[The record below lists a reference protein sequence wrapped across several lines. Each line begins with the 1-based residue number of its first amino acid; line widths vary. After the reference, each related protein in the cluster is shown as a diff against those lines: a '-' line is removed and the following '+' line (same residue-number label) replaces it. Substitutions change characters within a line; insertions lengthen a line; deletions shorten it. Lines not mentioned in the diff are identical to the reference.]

1 MSSSKG
7 DSSSIYADE
16 LDENVLYD
24 EFKYLKSLIYDET
37 KENSKGFNKKNGLFY
52 TGIKENG
59 LDQVF
64 YRDESDNLSLHT
76 INDRTKRFADR
87 EYSRTGMPANINDL
101 ENPEMLGGGPK
112 RKLSSPEIMSI
123 EKPSVEM
130 WNKLTKVKLQHIL
143 KKYGLRVSDD
153 KRILINRLMENNIE
167 YEEANSLDIKS
178 KGQQNKRQK
187 SKRQQNKRQKNKT
200 QKSKSSKSKSSKSKA
215 TPKKRKNTDYNAFE
229 LVIAL
234 ILKHNVKD
242 KADID
247 NLIKINENL
256 HEDIE
261 LSKAYYDNF
270 KTDYFT
276 RSEKVISKYLTN
288 FYASK
293 NLNLIKLDEIERVIL
308 SGKGGDKNEK
318 SDVYFYYR
326 DDTTKYGFSVKQSKA
341 ATLSNYSVNLILN
354 EVTGN
359 KALSDKIQGIKRSHI
374 QMNELI
380 INKKDDRAKINKLFY
395 DHFENP
401 YWNKLREVI
410 SVHSIDIAKIIL
422 NSVFCIKSETIV
434 YEYDGSSLSEFVPK
448 CVLDCDIQEDIPYYR
463 LKSGKPRQT
472 SKMFYNIYL
481 DGKVQYRCEI
491 RHKGSW
497 TASPQFMLF
506 KIKD

>member
-24 EFKYLKSLIYDET
+24 ELNDLKSLRYDET
-37 KENSKGFNKKNGLFY
+37 KKNSKGFNEQDGLFY
-52 TGIKENG
+52 TGIEENG
-59 LDQVF
+59 LQQVI
-64 YRDESDNLSLHT
+64 YRDESSNLSLHT
-76 INDRTKRFADR
+76 INDRTKRFAHR
-87 EYSRTGMPANINDL
+87 EYLRTGIPANINDL
-101 ENPEMLGGGPK
+101 EDPEMPGGGPK

-123 EKPSVEM
+123 EKPSVEI

-143 KKYGLRVSDD
+143 KKYGLPVSGD
-153 KRILINRLMENNIE
+153 KKIILINRLMENNIE
-167 YEEANSLDIKS
+167 YEEANSLDIK
-178 KGQQNKRQK
+178 
-187 SKRQQNKRQKNKT
+187 NKT
-200 QKSKSSKSKSSKSKA
+200 QKSKSSKKKA

-234 ILKHNVKD
+234 ILRHKVNN

-276 RSEKVISKYLTN
+276 RSEKVISKYLKN

-318 SDVYFYYR
+318 SDVYFYYKG
-326 DDTTKYGFSVKQSKA
+326 DTTTKYGFSVKQSKA

-359 KALSDKIQGIKRSHI
+359 KALSDVLQGIKRSHI
-374 QMNELI
+374 QENELI

-401 YWNKLREVI
+401 YWSELRKVI
-410 SVHSIDIAKIIL
+410 IGYSIKIAKIIL
-422 NSVFCIKSETIV
+422 DSAFCINSETIV
-434 YEYDGSSLSEFVPK
+434 YEYDGSSLSQFVPK
-448 CVLDCDIQEDIPYYR
+448 CVQDCDIREDVPYYS

-481 DGKVQYRCEI
+481 GDEVQYRCEI

>member
-1 MSSSKG
+1 MSSSK
-7 DSSSIYADE
+7 DYSSSIYADD
-16 LDENVLYD
+16 LDEKVLYD

-87 EYSRTGMPANINDL
+87 EYSRTGIPANINDL

-112 RKLSSPEIMSI
+112 RELSSPEIMSI
-123 EKPSVEM
+123 EKPSVEI

-167 YEEANSLDIKS
+167 YEEANSLDIKKS
-178 KGQQNKRQK
+178 KTKQNKTQK
-187 SKRQQNKRQKNKT
+187 NKRQKNKT
-200 QKSKSSKSKSSKSKA
+200 QKSKSSKKKT

-234 ILKHNVKD
+234 ILKHNVKN

-276 RSEKVISKYLTN
+276 RSEKVISKYLKN

-326 DDTTKYGFSVKQSKA
+326 GDTTTKYGFSVKQSKA

-359 KALSDKIQGIKRSHI
+359 KALSNRLQGIKISHI

-401 YWNKLREVI
+401 YWSELREVI

-422 NSVFCIKSETIV
+422 DSVFCIKSETIV

-472 SKMFYNIYL
+472 SKMFYNIYIG
-481 DGKVQYRCEI
+481 DEVQYRCEI